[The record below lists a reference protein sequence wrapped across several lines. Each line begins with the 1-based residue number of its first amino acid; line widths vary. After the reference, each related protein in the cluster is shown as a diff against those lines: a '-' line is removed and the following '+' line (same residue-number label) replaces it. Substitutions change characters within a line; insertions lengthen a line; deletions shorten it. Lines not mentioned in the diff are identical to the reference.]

1 MDLFNDAF
9 DPHLNLLPHDGTV
22 NYHGAILGT
31 AQADAYF
38 TELNQTIDW
47 QHDTAR
53 INGQI
58 IHTARQV
65 AWHASEPFTYTYS
78 GTTKIALPW
87 TDALLELKKIVEKQ
101 SHATYNACLLNRYN
115 DGSQGMAWHSDAEK
129 DLQKNG
135 TIASISL
142 GAERRFAFKHKCTD
156 DTVSLT
162 LQHGSLLIMADDTQT
177 HWLHRLPPLVGVSS
191 ARINLTFRTMVTKQV
206 R

>member
-58 IHTARQV
+58 INTARQV
-65 AWHASEPFTYTYS
+65 AWHASEPFAYTYS

-115 DGSQGMAWHSDAEK
+115 DGSQGMAWHSDAE
-129 DLQKNG
+129 
-135 TIASISL
+135 
-142 GAERRFAFKHKCTD
+142 
-156 DTVSLT
+156 
-162 LQHGSLLIMADDTQT
+162 
-177 HWLHRLPPLVGVSS
+177 
-191 ARINLTFRTMVTKQV
+191 
-206 R
+206 